1 MNTYVAMGIFSF
13 VVALISLVR
22 LLSDREFFRVRLMK
36 RAFGR
41 KAGLALHFTAN
52 VVAPLIVGLI
62 FFCGGLSARSSI
74 PSLIVENPLPDYY
87 QFTAPIQEND
97 WSNEAFAFIS

>member
-1 MNTYVAMGIFSF
+1 MNTYVTMGLFSF
-13 VVALISLVR
+13 VVALISLIR

-52 VVAPLIVGLI
+52 VAAPLIVGLV
-62 FFCGGLSARSSI
+62 FFCGGLSARSAI
-74 PSLIVENPLPDYY
+74 PSLIVENPLPDHY
-87 QFTAPIQEND
+87 QIMAPMHEND
-97 WSNEAFAFIS
+97 WSNEPFAFIS